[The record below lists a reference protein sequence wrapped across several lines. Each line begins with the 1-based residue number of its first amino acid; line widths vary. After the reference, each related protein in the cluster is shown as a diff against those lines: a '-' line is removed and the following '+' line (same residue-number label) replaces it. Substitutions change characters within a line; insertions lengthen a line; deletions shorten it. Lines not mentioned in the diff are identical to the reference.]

1 MGAIPLILCVT
12 GPMAAGKNAVSSILE
27 EKDFISVDADI
38 LTHKAIENITPE
50 ILKTFSALAKEK
62 NITLT
67 AEDGKINRRAL
78 GELIFSS
85 KELIEKQEALVYP
98 EVNSLLEEFIKTNKD
113 KNIILNAT
121 LLYKIDVI
129 KKVDKVLFVDSPVF
143 VRFLRA
149 KRRDGL
155 KTIQIL
161 RRFKA
166 QKNLFAKYKK
176 SGADIRRVWNV
187 GSRKSLQKKIDIF
200 LKLTDRG

>member
-85 KELIEKQEALVYP
+85 KEL
-98 EVNSLLEEFIKTNKD
+98 KTGSSCLPGSKLFTGRIY
-113 KNIILNAT
+113 KN
-121 LLYKIDVI
+121 
-129 KKVDKVLFVDSPVF
+129 
-143 VRFLRA
+143 
-149 KRRDGL
+149 
-155 KTIQIL
+155 Q
-161 RRFKA
+161 
-166 QKNLFAKYKK
+166 
-176 SGADIRRVWNV
+176 
-187 GSRKSLQKKIDIF
+187 
-200 LKLTDRG
+200 